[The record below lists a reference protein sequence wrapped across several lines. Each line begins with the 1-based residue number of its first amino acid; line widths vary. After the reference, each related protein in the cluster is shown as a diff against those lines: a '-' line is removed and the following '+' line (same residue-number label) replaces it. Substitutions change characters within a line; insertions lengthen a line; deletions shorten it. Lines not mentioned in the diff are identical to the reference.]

1 MVVSL
6 IKRLIRGFKDR
17 RILRLPSRIFL
28 ETTVIPALAAAG
40 RRRMLSV
47 GTRSYNRALYQRC
60 RAEGIAVWS
69 IDLDPAAAVYG
80 APAGHFVGSICDV
93 DKLAAGQAFDA
104 IIFNG
109 VLGWGVNTP
118 EDALTALAAIGKV
131 ATTDALMFIGWN
143 PGKTDG
149 AEVAAI
155 RARLTPLALG
165 AIPQEIEFPPLGA
178 AQRFPHR
185 YELFSLA

>member
-1 MVVSL
+1 MMVSL
-6 IKRLIRGFKDR
+6 INRLVREFKDR

-28 ETTVIPALAAAG
+28 EATVIPALARAG

-47 GTRSYNRALYQRC
+47 GTRSYNRTLYQRC
-60 RAEGIAVWS
+60 VAEGIAVWS
-69 IDLDPAAAVYG
+69 IDLDPAAAAYG

-93 DKLAAGQAFDA
+93 DKLATGTAFDV
-104 IIFNG
+104 IVFNG

-118 EDALTALAAIGKV
+118 EDALTALAAIKTV
-131 ATTDALMFIGWN
+131 ASPDALMFLGWN

-155 RARLTPLALG
+155 RERLTPLALD

-178 AQRFPHR
+178 AQRYPHR
-185 YELFSLA
+185 YELFALR

>member
-17 RILRLPSRIFL
+17 RLLRLPSRIFL
-28 ETTVIPALAAAG
+28 ETQVIPALAAAG
-40 RRRMLSV
+40 RRRLLSV
-47 GTRSYNRALYQRC
+47 GTRSYNRLLYQRC
-60 RAEGIAVWS
+60 LAEGFTVWS
-69 IDLDPAAAVYG
+69 VDLDPAAAAYG
-80 APAGHFVGSICDV
+80 APHGHFVGSICDV
-93 DKLAAGQAFDA
+93 DKLAAGHAFDA

-118 EDALTALAAIGKV
+118 DDAVSALAAIKKV
-131 ATTDALMFIGWN
+131 ASPDALIVVGWN

-155 RARLTPLALG
+155 RARLVPLALG
-165 AIPQEIEFPPLGA
+165 AVPQEIEFPPLGA
-178 AQRFPHR
+178 AQRYPHR
-185 YELFSLA
+185 YELFTLP

>member
-1 MVVSL
+1 MASP

-28 ETTVIPALAAAG
+28 ETTVIPALAAAH

-47 GTRSYNRALYQRC
+47 GTRSYNRTLYQKC
-60 RAEGIAVWS
+60 VAEGIEVWS
-69 IDLDPAAAVYG
+69 IDLDPAAAPYG

-93 DKLAAGQAFDA
+93 DKLAAGHSFDV

-118 EDALTALAAIGKV
+118 EDALAALGAIKTV
-131 ATTDALMFIGWN
+131 ARPDALLFIGWN

-155 RARLTPLALG
+155 RERLTPFALAT
-165 AIPQEIEFPPLGA
+165 IPQEIEFPPLGA
-178 AQRFPHR
+178 AQRYPHR
-185 YELFSLA
+185 YELFTLR